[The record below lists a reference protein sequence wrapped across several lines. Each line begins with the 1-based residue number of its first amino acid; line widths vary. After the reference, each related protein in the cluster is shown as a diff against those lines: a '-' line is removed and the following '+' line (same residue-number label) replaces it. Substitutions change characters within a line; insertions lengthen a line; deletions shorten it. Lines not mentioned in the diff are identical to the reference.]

1 MRLGHWFLFVV
12 CLVGLPRTVF
22 SQKKLALIV
31 AIGNYPFN
39 SGCPPIASLNDLPYV
54 KGALKAQGFL
64 EKNIDTLKDSKA
76 TKSGILKA
84 LDVLIAKA
92 KKNDIVVLHFACH
105 GQQIRDQATVDAGKD
120 EDDGYDE
127 AIVPYDAKARYNPG
141 PGGYKGENHLRDDE
155 LGKKFMAIRNAI
167 GTGGSLLVLLDACH
181 SGSASRSDEFMI
193 SRGEPVPFPDPEQPA
208 DSIVQ
213 LSANTENSFMGSIA
227 DTASN
232 MVFISASGPNQQNFQ
247 TIDPAFSINSPKRN
261 VGSLS
266 YAFAK
271 AMLDLPAESDYQLLF
286 DKIKARIQSDHPTQ
300 LPMIEGKTNQKI
312 FSGAYTQKEDRIILK
327 QGIRELG
334 FAGDTIFSVQRGLLQ
349 NIAAGTACKIY
360 VLGKKELYTTGII
373 RKAGNFYSIGV
384 AEKPLKKAEA
394 YEVKIEEL
402 NYGDFAA
409 AILIKAGDSKDA
421 AANLLE
427 KQVKELV
434 KKYKYL
440 SLSNNNADMM
450 IDIAATNPESITL
463 SLSDA
468 GTTEKWIKQLKK
480 GDVLAADDEQA
491 LMSGIKDIIRVRYL
505 RSLTDGGELVKNIS
519 AKIFSRDN
527 PSTGSAEA
535 VLSAKEK
542 YTIRLDY
549 QLAYTVYYTVI
560 NILPDNT
567 VKVLIP
573 DGNSDAREYSLSGTG
588 PKEIRLKVDAA
599 GIPGRE
605 VFKII
610 FSKEPLDIKS
620 VFERKA
626 TRSSMASFEAVI
638 DDLFK
643 DGNNAAATRA
653 DISAVNAE
661 EIGILT
667 VGFTIK
673 KQ

>member
-12 CLVGLPRTVF
+12 FLLGLSRTGF

-39 SGCPPIASLNDLPYV
+39 SGCPPIASLNDVPYV

-64 EKNIDTLKDSKA
+64 EKNIDTVKDSKA
-76 TKSGILKA
+76 TKAGILKA
-84 LDVLIAKA
+84 LDILIAKA

-105 GQQIRDQATVDAGKD
+105 GQQIRDQATIELGKD

-127 AIVPYDAKARYNPG
+127 ALLPYDAKARYNPG

-155 LGKKFMAIRNAI
+155 LEKKITAIRNAI
-167 GTGGSLLVLLDACH
+167 GTGGSLLVLVDACH
-181 SGSASRSDEFMI
+181 SGSASRADEFMI

-208 DSIVQ
+208 DSIIQ
-213 LSANTENSFMGSIA
+213 LAGSTENSFMGSIA

-247 TIDPAFSINSPKRN
+247 TVDPAFSINSPKRN

-271 AMLDLPAESDYQLLF
+271 ALLDLPAESDYQLLF

-300 LPMIEGKTNQKI
+300 LPMIEGKTHQKI
-312 FSGAYTQKEDRIILK
+312 FSGAYTQKEDRIVLK
-327 QGIRELG
+327 QGVRELG
-334 FAGDTIFSVQRGLLQ
+334 FAGDTVFSIQKGLLQ
-349 NIAAGTACKIY
+349 NITTGTACKIY
-360 VLGKKELYTTGII
+360 VLGKKELYATGII

-384 AEKPLKKAEA
+384 AAKPLKKAEA

-409 AILIKAGDSKDA
+409 AVLIKAGDNNDPASV
-421 AANLLE
+421 LLE
-427 KQVKELV
+427 KQVKELI
-434 KKYKYL
+434 KKYSYL
-440 SLSNNNADMM
+440 SLSTNNADIM
-450 IDIAATNPESITL
+450 IDIATTNQGGITM
-463 SLSDA
+463 SLADA
-468 GTTEKWIKQLKK
+468 ASTQKWVKQLQK
-480 GDVLAADDEQA
+480 GDVLMANDQEA
-491 LMSGIKDIIRVRYL
+491 LLSAIKDVIRVRYL
-505 RSLTDGGELVKNIS
+505 RSLTDGGELIKDIS

-549 QLAYTVYYTVI
+549 QLEYTVYYTVI

-573 DGNSDAREYSLSGTG
+573 DGNSDAREYSLSGSG

-610 FSKEPLDIKS
+610 FSKEPLDLKS

-626 TRSSMASFEAVI
+626 TRSSMVSFETVL

-643 DGNNAAATRA
+643 DSHDANATRA
-653 DISAVNAE
+653 DISTVSAE